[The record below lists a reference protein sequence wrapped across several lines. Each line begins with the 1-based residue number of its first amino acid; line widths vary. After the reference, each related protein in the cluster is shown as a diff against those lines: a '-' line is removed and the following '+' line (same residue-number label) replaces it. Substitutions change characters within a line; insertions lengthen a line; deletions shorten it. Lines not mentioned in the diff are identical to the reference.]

1 MLDDNSDDGTALA
14 AQAAA
19 AEAGGTHHFRLL
31 CGQPLPPGWMGK
43 NWACHQ
49 LLPKLKQLQPLGEAD
64 ILLFA
69 DADVF
74 WQPGAVAAVVA
85 EVQRSRADLLTV
97 WPTQITLSWGER
109 LTVPLMALAVLG
121 YLPLRLAHDFYH
133 PRRRCERPVHGF
145 PRQAY
150 TIIGGHA
157 SVRGFVVEDVR
168 LAQRIKSLGLKL
180 RMADGN
186 QLIRCRMYEGWQA
199 AVDGYA
205 KNILAGHGN
214 HVSLCCSPISPLDR
228 LCLALGLAGG
238 RRNLDPAWL
247 AAVARTAHCAGR
259 RCARHHR
266 RRHPPAH
273 RRRTPDAA
281 FGRTHD
287 LGRPALHWWRWRLAA
302 WSGKEESCAT
312 HEHALAAQY
321 AARDSHRRSRH
332 RRASAPPF
340 GWPPPAAALPSTNK
354 MPPSA
359 ARWARSSRT
368 ASAGTPARR

>member
-1 MLDDNSDDGTALA
+1 MTS
-14 AQAAA
+14 
-19 AEAGGTHHFRLL
+19 
-31 CGQPLPPGWMGK
+31 
-43 NWACHQ
+43 
-49 LLPKLKQLQPLGEAD
+49 
-64 ILLFA
+64 
-69 DADVF
+69 
-74 WQPGAVAAVVA
+74 
-85 EVQRSRADLLTV
+85 
-97 WPTQITLSWGER
+97 ITLS
-109 LTVPLMALAVLG
+109 P
-121 YLPLRLAHDFYH
+121 PLRT
-133 PRRRCERPVHGF
+133 PVHAF
-145 PRQAY
+145 RRQAY

-157 SVRGFVVEDVR
+157 GVRGFVVEDVR

-214 HVSLCCSPISPLDR
+214 HVSLLLLSNPLPLDR

-287 LGRPALHWWRWRLAA
+287 LCRPALHLV
-302 WSGKEESCAT
+302 
-312 HEHALAAQY
+312 ALALGGVVWKGRIL
-321 AARDSHRRSRH
+321 RD
-332 RRASAPPF
+332 A
-340 GWPPPAAALPSTNK
+340 
-354 MPPSA
+354 
-359 ARWARSSRT
+359 
-368 ASAGTPARR
+368 